1 MIRPLEIQIFV
12 SNPRDVEKEKK
23 IIEDVCARINTTL
36 ELNNCSVRYFV
47 KEWKKL
53 ILKFGVNAQ
62 TEIENSIKEYDIYI
76 GIMWKKYGSDVG
88 AINPQTGS
96 DYGSGTV
103 KEFFIAYDSFKRK
116 GVPTMYMYFKDQ
128 NNGPLSDL
136 DLDELRKVSEFR
148 KSQETNGFCYRFK
161 NKNDFKDKITDLLY
175 QTA

>member
-62 TEIENSIKEYDIYI
+62 TEIENSIKEYEI
-76 GIMWKKYGSDVG
+76 GRAHV
-88 AINPQTGS
+88 
-96 DYGSGTV
+96 
-103 KEFFIAYDSFKRK
+103 
-116 GVPTMYMYFKDQ
+116 
-128 NNGPLSDL
+128 
-136 DLDELRKVSEFR
+136 
-148 KSQETNGFCYRFK
+148 
-161 NKNDFKDKITDLLY
+161 
-175 QTA
+175 